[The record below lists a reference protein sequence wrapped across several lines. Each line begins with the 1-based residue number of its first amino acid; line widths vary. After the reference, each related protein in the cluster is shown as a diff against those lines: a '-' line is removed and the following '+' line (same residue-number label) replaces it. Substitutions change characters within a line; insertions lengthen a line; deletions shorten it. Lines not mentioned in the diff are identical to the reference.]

1 MRRQGAAQKHG
12 VKSNAPLTE
21 KDGHTYTRVGGKS
34 RDEAAQHVDGL
45 WTTCV

>member
-1 MRRQGAAQKHG
+1 MRHHGNAQKHG

-21 KDGHTYTRVGGKS
+21 MNDHTYSRAGPKS

>member
-1 MRRQGAAQKHG
+1 MRHHGDAQKHG

-21 KDGHTYTRVGGKS
+21 MNDHTYSRAGPKS

>member
-1 MRRQGAAQKHG
+1 MRHQRNAQYHG

-21 KDGHTYTRVGGKS
+21 MNRQTYIRAGAEG
-34 RDEAAQHVDGL
+34 REYAAQHVDGL